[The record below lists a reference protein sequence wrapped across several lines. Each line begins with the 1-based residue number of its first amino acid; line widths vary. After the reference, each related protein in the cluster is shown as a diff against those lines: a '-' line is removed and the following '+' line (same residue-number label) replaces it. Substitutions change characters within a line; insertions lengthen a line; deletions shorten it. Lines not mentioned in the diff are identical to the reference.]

1 MAMLVFASWQFMA
14 QDTIKEYKAGTTSVL
29 WARVFFHSII

>member
-14 QDTIKEYKAGTTSVL
+14 QDTIKEYKARDNLCLVG
-29 WARVFFHSII
+29 AVFFHSII